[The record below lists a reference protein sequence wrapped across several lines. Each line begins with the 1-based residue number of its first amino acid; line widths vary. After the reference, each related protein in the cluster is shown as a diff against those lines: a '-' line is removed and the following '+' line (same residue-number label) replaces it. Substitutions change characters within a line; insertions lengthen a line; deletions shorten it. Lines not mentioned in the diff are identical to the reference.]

1 MKNYIIVSI
10 AFVSIGFLLKLF
22 KRKSLK
28 SIGNILIVIGMTL
41 SINDILSI
49 FGLELPS
56 KFKPN
61 NAY

>member
-10 AFVSIGFLLKLF
+10 AFVSIGFLLKLS